1 MESQILQQTK
11 NPFLEREE
19 YIIKITNETT
29 PTFDEAKSQIG
40 KDTDLIVI
48 KKINTNFGKKTFEVE
63 AVVYDNKEAKEKIE
77 TIPKK
82 IKKKMEAERKAAEE
96 ATAKAKAAED
106 ATKKAEEEAKA
117 AAETASEETKPEENK
132 NE

>member
-82 IKKKMEAERKAAEE
+82 VKKKIEAERKVAEE
-96 ATAKAKAAED
+96 ATAKAKAAEE